1 MRDRRDTDTLG
12 SYIRRAR
19 SAKRVTLRQLAAAVG
34 VTPSYLSD
42 IENDRR
48 APSEDVLQRIA
59 GQLELDLDELL
70 ALRGRLDQATEEYLR
85 RFPAAV
91 KLFRRIAKQELDE
104 SQLAELERR
113 AVELGREKKDE
124 G

>member
-85 RFPAAV
+85 RVPAAV

-113 AVELGREKKDE
+113 AAELGREKKD
-124 G
+124 GG

>member
-1 MRDRRDTDTLG
+1 MRDRRDTLG

-19 SAKRVTLRQLAAAVG
+19 SARQVSLRKLAAAVG

-48 APSEDVLQRIA
+48 VPSEEVLERIA
-59 GQLELDLDELL
+59 AELGLDLDEVM
-70 ALRGRLDQATEEYLR
+70 ALRGRLDDATEEYLK

-91 KLFRRIAKQELDE
+91 RLFRRIAQEGLDE
-104 SQLAELERR
+104 AQLAELERR
-113 AVELGREKKDE
+113 AADLGRHKRE
-124 G
+124 GS

>member
-34 VTPSYLSD
+34 VTPSYISD

-48 APSEDVLQRIA
+48 APSEDLLQRIA
-59 GQLELDLDELL
+59 EHLELDLDELL

-113 AVELGREKKDE
+113 AAELGREKKDE

>member
-34 VTPSYLSD
+34 VTPSYISD

-48 APSEDVLQRIA
+48 APSEDLLQRIA
-59 GQLELDLDELL
+59 EHLELDLDELL

-85 RFPAAV
+85 RVPAAV

-113 AVELGREKKDE
+113 AAELGREKKDE